1 VWVQPVNR
9 PQARRLT
16 FEKYAFCSGLAW
28 TPDAKELVFSTSNG
42 FESSGW
48 IFRVPLA
55 GGSPAPLAGIGGDV
69 AWPSVRADRLVHV
82 QLVPAPWGIWRIP
95 GRRSSVGDRRA
106 EKLIAS
112 RWNDS
117 VPAYSPDGHRIAFN
131 SDRSGTMNIWVSDG
145 TDPAQLTTFHSLIG
159 DAGAPWSPDGRRI
172 VFISKE
178 SGSWDVYVVDSE
190 GGGAPR
196 RLTYEPSSDG
206 PGTFSRDGRS
216 IYFASDRTG
225 RSQIWKMS
233 AGGGPAVQ
241 VTRAGDFYFQESWDA
256 RYVYY
261 SNAGEIWRVPAEGG
275 EETPVPVLHGL
286 DGLRG
291 WTLSRAGIYYATSRS
306 PSAASNEYAIHFL
319 DFQSGGTETL
329 FRRQGPFDHFSLAVS
344 PDENWI
350 LFSEMPFAQ
359 SELMLVE
366 NSR

>member
-1 VWVQPVNR
+1 M
-9 PQARRLT
+9 T

-28 TPDAKELVFSTSNG
+28 ATDAKELVFSTSNG
-42 FESSGW
+42 FESNGR
-48 IFRVPLA
+48 ILRVPLA
-55 GGSPAPLAGIGGDV
+55 GGTPAPLAGIGSDV

-95 GRRSSVGDRRA
+95 GRRSSVGDRRP

-131 SDRSGTMNIWVSDG
+131 SDRSGTMNIWVSDEDG

-159 DAGAPWSPDGRRI
+159 DMGAPWSPDGRRI
-172 VFISKE
+172 VFTSKE

-190 GGGAPR
+190 GGAPR
-196 RLTYEPSSDG
+196 RLSYEPTDDG

-225 RSQIWKMS
+225 RSRIWKMP

-241 VTRAGDFYFQESWDA
+241 VTRGGDFYFQESWDA
-256 RYVYY
+256 RHVYY
-261 SNAGEIWRVPAEGG
+261 SNAGEGEIWRVPVEGG
-275 EETPVPVLHGL
+275 EETPVLHGL
-286 DGLRG
+286 DVLVG

-306 PSAASNEYAIHFL
+306 PSVASSEYAIHFL
-319 DFQSGGTETL
+319 GFQSGRTEML
-329 FRRQGPFDHFSLAVS
+329 FRREGPFGHFSLAVS
-344 PDENWI
+344 PDEKWI
-350 LFSEMPFAQ
+350 LYTENPMMQ

-366 NSR
+366 NFR